1 MLDIQKQL
9 PDYVLDVLDVLEQH
23 GRRGYLVGGSLRD
36 LLRGVAPHD
45 FDLTT
50 NATPDEMRQVFKDYR
65 VIETGLAHGTL
76 TVLSAGHPIE
86 ITTHRTDGTY
96 TDSRHPDRV
105 EFTTDL
111 VADLARRD
119 FTVNAMA
126 WSEKTGLVDPFDGQN
141 DLRDKILRA
150 VGDAET
156 RFTEDA
162 LRIMRCFRF
171 AAQLDFVIDP
181 ETEKGAKATAAR
193 LSGIAVERIFAELT
207 RTVAS
212 PSPEK
217 GLLGLANAGCFPY
230 VFFDTVPDLSRVP
243 ALAEL
248 PAEAPLRLAALLFA
262 HAPEALL
269 ALGRH
274 WHAPNAFTEALCAYV
289 TAAGEDIPT
298 TPYEARRFVCRHF
311 PHYENALLLKGAI
324 DAAPVTEA
332 IDLTRTVKKNG
343 TAVEIR
349 RLAVNGRELQE
360 KVGVKAE
367 KTAAL
372 LARLQDLVWQ
382 DPQQNRRDALLA
394 AARPICEKENWL

>member
-1 MLDIQKQL
+1 MLDIKRQL
-9 PDYVLDVLDVLEQH
+9 PDYVLDVLEVLERH

-36 LLRGVAPHD
+36 LLRGEAPHD

-50 NATPDEMRQVFKDYR
+50 NATPDEMRQIFKDYR

-126 WSEKTGLVDPFDGQN
+126 WSEKTGLVDPFGGQN
-141 DLRDKILRA
+141 DLKDKILRA

-156 RFTEDA
+156 RFAEDA

-171 AAQLDFVIDP
+171 AAQLDFAIDP
-181 ETEKGAKATAAR
+181 LTEAGAKATARR
-193 LSGIAVERIFAELT
+193 LSSIAVERIFAELT
-207 RTVAS
+207 RTTTA

-217 GLLGLANAGCFPY
+217 GLRGLHAAGCFPH
-230 VFFDTVPDLSRVP
+230 VFFDTVPDLSRLP
-243 ALAEL
+243 ALRDL
-248 PAEAPLRLAALLFA
+248 PAEAPLRLAALLTA
-262 HAPEALL
+262 HTPEALR
-269 ALGRH
+269 ALGRR
-274 WHAPNAFTEALCAYV
+274 WHAPNAFIEALCAYV
-289 TAAGEDIPT
+289 TAAGEDTPT

-311 PHYENALLLKGAI
+311 PHYEGALLLKGVLKGTS
-324 DAAPVTEA
+324 VTEA
-332 IDLTRTVKKNG
+332 IELTRTVKKNG

-360 KVGVKAE
+360 QVGVQIE

-382 DPQQNRRDALLA
+382 DPQNNRRDTLLT
-394 AARPICEKENWL
+394 AARLICEKENWI